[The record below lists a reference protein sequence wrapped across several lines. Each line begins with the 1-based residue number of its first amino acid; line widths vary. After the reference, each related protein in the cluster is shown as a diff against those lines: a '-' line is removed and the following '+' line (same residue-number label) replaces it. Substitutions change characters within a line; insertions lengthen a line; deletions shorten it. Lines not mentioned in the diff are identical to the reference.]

1 MEISTETYG
10 TKGLPKF
17 GPTAFDNS
25 RDGAINEVSGAF
37 NQLMSTVKKY
47 TNKGNEQALIQ
58 FGLALQQAW
67 TPAHYAV
74 AGKPV
79 VNS

>member
-1 MEISTETYG
+1 MNISTETYG
-10 TKGLPKF
+10 TTGLPKF
-17 GPTAFDNS
+17 GPSAFDGS
-25 RDGAINEVSGAF
+25 RSGAISEVESAF
-37 NQLMSTVKKY
+37 NQLMTTVKKY